1 MKKEKEKESKTLQEL
16 KEKINLFDKLKE
28 ELFPG
33 TRLIG
38 GVYGEDVIMR
48 NTDSSI
54 CDLMLISKVKTVED
68 IKYLL
73 DKSDSSNYRFIN
85 AVIFKFYQYYS
96 FINNFEIKDRHVIG
110 RMIADKFVEVTK
122 NIALEL
128 TFVVVDNDNIDKILE
143 QYFSDTSYR
152 RKPYEGI
159 TDWTPFNCL
168 MVKGLFKMEDLAWI
182 LKFRVGKLKTYDL
195 CFGRNNHTEFLNNN
209 KTKLLEP
216 YILSY
221 IDHLIERGSKVP
233 RIHYL
238 DVNVTCKERLR
249 YELDIKLEDLNY
261 HLENDENIII
271 HNENV
276 KFMSEK
282 YYKDF
287 VSTFKT
293 VKPEKIEEPDEEY

>member
-1 MKKEKEKESKTLQEL
+1 MKKEKKEPNTIQEL

-38 GVYGEDVIMR
+38 GLYGEDVIMR
-48 NTDSSI
+48 NTDTSI
-54 CDLMLISKVKTVED
+54 CDLMLISKIKTIED

-73 DKSDSSNYRFIN
+73 DESDSTNYRFIN
-85 AVIFKFYQYYS
+85 AVIFKFYQYYNL
-96 FINNFEIKDRHVIG
+96 INNFKIKDRHIIG
-110 RMIADKFVEVTK
+110 RMIADKFVQVTK
-122 NIALEL
+122 NIATEL
-128 TFVVVDNDNIDKILE
+128 TFINVDNDNIDKILE
-143 QYFSDTSYR
+143 EYFLDTSYR

-159 TDWTPFNCL
+159 TDWTPFSCL
-168 MVKGLFKMEDLAWI
+168 MVKGLFKIEDLAWI
-182 LKFRVGKLKTYDL
+182 LKFRERKLKTYDL
-195 CFGRNNHTEFLNNN
+195 CIGRDKHNEFLNEN
-209 KTKLLEP
+209 KSKLLEP

-221 IDHLIERGSKVP
+221 IDHIIQIGGRVP

-238 DVNVTCKERLR
+238 DVNITYKDRLR

-271 HNENV
+271 HNESV

-282 YYKDF
+282 HYKDF
-287 VSTFKT
+287 VSSFKK
-293 VKPEKIEEPDEEY
+293 VKLEKNDEIDEEY